1 MMAPAARPKYRAALE
16 ARLRRMAAELERER
30 VWLGISCG
38 YTGATMESMRRAASE
53 LVKAAAAMDKELY
66 SRRYG
71 RQKWRRF
78 GPFPRETTGREGALP
93 FS

>member
-38 YTGATMESMRRAASE
+38 YTGATMESMRRAASATKSPAE
-53 LVKAAAAMDKELY
+53 YDSAG
-66 SRRYG
+66 SRISIR
-71 RQKWRRF
+71 
-78 GPFPRETTGREGALP
+78 
-93 FS
+93 

>member
-38 YTGATMESMRRAASE
+38 YTGATMESMNLPVAAPSPD
-53 LVKAAAAMDKELY
+53 L
-66 SRRYG
+66 
-71 RQKWRRF
+71 
-78 GPFPRETTGREGALP
+78 GADACKLAR
-93 FS
+93 